1 MASFRP
7 GGQAV
12 IKVIGVGGGGSNAV
26 NRMIEA
32 GLSGVE
38 FIAVNT
44 DKQALDLALAEKKIQ
59 IGTNVTSGLGAGGH
73 PEMGHRSAEE
83 SRDELADAVAKSD
96 LVFITAGM
104 GGGTGTGAA
113 PVVADIAKQS
123 GALTVAVVTK
133 PFGFEGMQRRMN
145 AEVGVEKLRNVVD
158 TFLVIPNEKLLEEME
173 RRTPLRQAFR
183 KADDILRQGVQGVS
197 DLITVPGEIN
207 LDFADVRSVMQDA
220 GTALMGI
227 GIGEGDLRAADAAE
241 AAISSPF
248 LESSITGA
256 RKMLINVT
264 GGDDLAIGEVE
275 EIVRI
280 VREASDAEEANVFL
294 GMVFDPTMQS
304 EVRVTVVATGF
315 EKQPGQGGQIG
326 IATTGAS
333 ANTVNP
339 QANRQMPPRAP
350 QPARQPPPQ
359 LKADLEDI
367 DVPTFLRRGNS

>member
-38 FIAVNT
+38 FVAVNT

-59 IGTNVTSGLGAGGH
+59 IGGNVTSGLGAGGN

-83 SRDELADAVAKSD
+83 SRDEVADVVAKSD

-133 PFGFEGMQRRMN
+133 PFGFEGSQRKMN

-158 TFLVIPNEKLLEEME
+158 TFIVIPNEKLLEEME
-173 RRTPLRQAFR
+173 KRTPLRQAFR

-207 LDFADVRSVMQDA
+207 LDFADVRSVIQDA

-227 GIGEGDLRAADAAE
+227 GIGEGEQRASDAAE
-241 AAISSPF
+241 EAISSPF
-248 LESSITGA
+248 LESSIAGA

-264 GGDDLAIGEVE
+264 AGDDLAIGEVE

-280 VREASDAEEANVFL
+280 VREASDVEEANVFWGL
-294 GMVFDPTMQS
+294 VFDPTMQN
-304 EVRVTVVATGF
+304 ELRVTVVATGF

-333 ANTVNP
+333 AHTVSP
-339 QANRQMPPRAP
+339 QANRQAPRP
-350 QPARQPPPQ
+350 QPQ
-359 LKADLEDI
+359 LKTNELEDI